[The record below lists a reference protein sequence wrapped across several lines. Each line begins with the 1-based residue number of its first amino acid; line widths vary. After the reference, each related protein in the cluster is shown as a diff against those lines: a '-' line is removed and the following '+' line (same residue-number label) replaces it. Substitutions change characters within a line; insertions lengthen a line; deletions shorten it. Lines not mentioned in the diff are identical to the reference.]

1 MLRSSGG
8 DAVVPATQATEP
20 GTNRNRRI
28 VLTTFGSLGDLHP
41 YIALA
46 LGLQA
51 RGHEAVIATSAYY
64 RRKVE
69 ALGVGFRA
77 VRPDAPDFDA
87 NPDLMRRI
95 MDLRKGTE
103 CVVHELIMP
112 VLQQSYEDTLA

>member
-46 LGLQA
+46 LALNA
-51 RGHEAVIATSAYY
+51 RGYEAILATSETY
-64 RRKVE
+64 RQKIE
-69 ALGVGFRA
+69 TLGIGFRA
-77 VRPDAPDFDA
+77 VRPDMPFWETD
-87 NPDLMRRI
+87 PELIRRLL
-95 MDLRKGTE
+95 DPKKGTE
-103 CVVHELIMP
+103 RVIRDMILP
-112 VLQQSYEDTLA
+112 VLRESYEDTL